1 MPAGIKSI
9 HQTFSGTDIQSITV
23 PQSVTEIEDNAFEKC
38 FSLTEITMN
47 DGITAIGS
55 QAFYECTALK
65 KITIPSS
72 VRSIGKDAFEAM
84 DCLEKFTNNSSVTCI
99 LPTHRSGGRKLLQTF
114 YLNKKA
120 VSQVEKGSTV
130 QAKWKSFRVTLKA
143 GKGKITGKTVKTHTY
158 GTSEKLPTAKR
169 KGYPFFGWDQKDDS
183 FGKSW
188 SCNTIA
194 SYIEKD
200 TVFSAIYKKTLIKAK
215 KE

>member
-1 MPAGIKSI
+1 MPEKKTNESSSQIKKLIIQEGISEIDCHFRENIYLDSIRTVELPAGIKSI
-9 HQTFSGTDIQSITV
+9 HQTFSGTDIQSITI

-120 VSQVEKGSTV
+120 VSQVR
-130 QAKWKSFRVTLKA
+130 QLKH
-143 GKGKITGKTVKTHTY
+143 THTEQVKNCRQQK
-158 GTSEKLPTAKR
+158 EKVIC
-169 KGYPFFGWDQKDDS
+169 FF
-183 FGKSW
+183 
-188 SCNTIA
+188 
-194 SYIEKD
+194 SYI
-200 TVFSAIYKKTLIKAK
+200 
-215 KE
+215 